1 MRLPPNSPQN
11 INKKKMETSLI
22 ILILF
27 VISALALIFSI
38 CVNVMQRN
46 KMNKITTVFLP
57 GELEE

>member
-1 MRLPPNSPQN
+1 
-11 INKKKMETSLI
+11 METSLI